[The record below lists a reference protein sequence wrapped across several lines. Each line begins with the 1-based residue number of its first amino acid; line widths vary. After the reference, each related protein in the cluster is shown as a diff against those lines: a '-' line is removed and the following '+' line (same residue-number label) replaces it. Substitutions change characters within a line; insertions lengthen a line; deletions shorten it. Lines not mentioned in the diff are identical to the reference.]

1 MHSLWTKLMGAFV
14 VVIVASTGMVAFLV
28 NRTTAN
34 QFELYTTQTGQQW
47 AAQLAPVAANYYA
60 RAGSWNGV
68 DTALRNPWGY
78 SMTSGSTGN
87 GTMWDMG
94 ESGMMGNTGGW
105 SNGDMS
111 ESDMMGD
118 MNAMT
123 FSDRII
129 LAQADGTVV
138 VDTANTLMGRQLP
151 SDDLAKGAPI
161 ILGEQRI
168 GTLIVTP
175 LDAPATP
182 AGDFM
187 GAVNRSTL
195 WAGIAASGLAVILGS
210 ALFVQIIRPLRRLS
224 LATQGIAAGDLG
236 QRVRVNG
243 QDEISQ
249 LAMTFNQM
257 AETLQHY
264 TTERQNMI
272 SDIAHELRTPL
283 SIIQG
288 NLEAMLDGVMP
299 TTSEELASLHQE
311 ALRLNRLITDLRT
324 LSLAEAGQLHLQKRS
339 IEPGALVEQV
349 AARMHLTA
357 QAKNIALETD
367 IADPLPEIQADPERL
382 AQVMTNLVDNALRY
396 GPNGTRVVVGAF
408 SVAGC
413 VKLSVS
419 DDGPGIPPEDVPHL
433 FERFWRAE
441 KSRNRVT
448 GGSGLGLVI
457 VKQLVEAHHGQ
468 VQVESHVGR
477 GTRFEVQIPIV

>member
-14 VVIVASTGMVAFLV
+14 LVILASTGMVAFLV
-28 NRTTAN
+28 SQTTAN
-34 QFELYTTQTGQQW
+34 QFELYITQTGQQW
-47 AAQLAPVAANYYA
+47 ATQLAPVAANYYA
-60 RAGSWNGV
+60 RSGSWNGV
-68 DTALRNPWGY
+68 DTALRNPWNY

-87 GTMWDMG
+87 SMMGDMG
-94 ESGMMGNTGGW
+94 ESDMMGNMGGW
-105 SNGDMS
+105 SNGDMGD
-111 ESDMMGD
+111 SDMMSD
-118 MNAMT
+118 QAMT

-129 LAQADGTVV
+129 LVQADGTVA
-138 VDTANTLMGRQLP
+138 VDTANTLAGSRLP

-161 ILGEQRI
+161 MLGGQRI

-187 GAVNRSTL
+187 GAVNRSAL

-224 LATQGIAAGDLG
+224 LATQGVAAGDLG
-236 QRVRVNG
+236 QRVRVSG
-243 QDEISQ
+243 HDEISQ
-249 LAMTFNQM
+249 LAITFNQM
-257 AETLQHY
+257 AETLERY
-264 TTERQNMI
+264 AIERQNMI

-283 SIIQG
+283 AVIQG

-299 TTSEELASLHQE
+299 TTSAELASLHQE

-339 IEPGALVEQV
+339 IELGVLVQQV
-349 AARMHLTA
+349 VARMHLNA
-357 QAKNIALETD
+357 QEKNIALETD
-367 IADPLPEIQADPERL
+367 IAAALPQVQADPERL
-382 AQVMTNLVDNALRY
+382 TQVMTNLVDNALRY
-396 GPNGTRVVVGAF
+396 SPNGTRVVVGTC
-408 SVAGC
+408 SVDGC
-413 VKLSVS
+413 VELSVS

-448 GGSGLGLVI
+448 GGSGLGLAI

-468 VQVESHVGR
+468 VRVESHIGR
-477 GTRFEVQIPIV
+477 GTRFEVQIPIA